1 MPLYGGSDECHCI
14 GGSTHVGEC
23 HCNGSECHCMV
34 GVSAIVLV
42 GALVMV
48 RSVEGISS
56 AALLMWA

>member
-1 MPLYGGSDECHCI
+1 
-14 GGSTHVGEC
+14 
-23 HCNGSECHCMV
+23 MV

>member
-34 GVSAIVLV
+34 GVSVIVLV
-42 GALVMV
+42 GV
-48 RSVEGISS
+48 SVIVWWE
-56 AALLMWA
+56 